1 MRKTCLIVTIHYSDS
16 TNLFKELIDVWY
28 DIESNLTKENAQK
41 MLCIYSQFSYDT
53 KIIIYNQMLALAKN
67 ENLAA
72 KKILKNI
79 CNPALE
85 CLVGYSF
92 K

>member
-1 MRKTCLIVTIHYSDS
+1 
-16 TNLFKELIDVWY
+16 
-28 DIESNLTKENAQK
+28 
-41 MLCIYSQFSYDT
+41 MLRIYSQFSYDA

-72 KKILKNI
+72 GEILKNI
-79 CNPALE
+79 RNPALE
-85 CLVGYSF
+85 YIVGYSF